1 MHSHSYNIAEWSPA
15 TNGPRARHY
24 QAVANRRAT
33 MASEPISLMQ
43 TLCRIDNISASLN
56 QGVLRQQ
63 PTPETEPQRGI
74 NGESGLAVSYAS
86 PLEDP
91 SLVGDEAASRATAR
105 RLYLEQCAK
114 EEALKEEQKGW
125 DFMFTQL
132 EDRGGRVKSF
142 ERNERRY
149 PR

>member
-1 MHSHSYNIAEWSPA
+1 M
-15 TNGPRARHY
+15 
-24 QAVANRRAT
+24 QA
-33 MASEPISLMQ
+33 
-43 TLCRIDNISASLN
+43 LCRIDNISASLN

-63 PTPETEPQRGI
+63 PTPETEPQRGSK
-74 NGESGLAVSYAS
+74 GELGLAVSYAS

-91 SLVGDEAASRATAR
+91 SLVGDEAASRARAR

-132 EDRGGRVKSF
+132 EDRVGRVKSF

>member
-33 MASEPISLMQ
+33 MASEPISLLQ
-43 TLCRIDNISASLN
+43 TLCGIDNTSASLN

-63 PTPETEPQRGI
+63 PTPETEPQRRS
-74 NGESGLAVSYAS
+74 NGQSGLAVSYAS

-91 SLVGDEAASRATAR
+91 SLVGDEAASRETAR

-114 EEALKEEQKGW
+114 EEALEEEQKGW

-132 EDRGGRVKSF
+132 EDRGGRVKSL

>member
-33 MASEPISLMQ
+33 MASEPISLLQ
-43 TLCRIDNISASLN
+43 ALCGIDNTSASLN

-63 PTPETEPQRGI
+63 PTPETEPQRRS
-74 NGESGLAVSYAS
+74 NGQSGLAVSYAS

-91 SLVGDEAASRATAR
+91 SLVGDEAASRETAR

-114 EEALKEEQKGW
+114 EEALEEEQKGW

-132 EDRGGRVKSF
+132 EDRGGRVKSL

>member
-33 MASEPISLMQ
+33 RASEPNSLMQ
-43 TLCRIDNISASLN
+43 TLCQINNIAASLN

-63 PTPETEPQRGI
+63 PITKTEPQRVS
-74 NGESGLAVSYAS
+74 NGELGPAVSYAS
-86 PLEDP
+86 PFEDP
-91 SLVGDEAASRATAR
+91 SLVGDEAARRATAR
-105 RLYLEQCAK
+105 RLYLEQCAT
-114 EEALKEEQKGW
+114 EEVLKEEQKGW
-125 DFMFTQL
+125 DFMFAQL
-132 EDRGGRVKSF
+132 EDRGGRVRGF

>member
-1 MHSHSYNIAEWSPA
+1 
-15 TNGPRARHY
+15 
-24 QAVANRRAT
+24 
-33 MASEPISLMQ
+33 MQ

-63 PTPETEPQRGI
+63 LTPENEPQRES
-74 NGESGLAVSYAS
+74 NGESGLTVSYVS

-114 EEALKEEQKGW
+114 EEALIEDQKGW

-132 EDRGGRVKSF
+132 EDWGGRVKSF

-149 PR
+149 PRQPC